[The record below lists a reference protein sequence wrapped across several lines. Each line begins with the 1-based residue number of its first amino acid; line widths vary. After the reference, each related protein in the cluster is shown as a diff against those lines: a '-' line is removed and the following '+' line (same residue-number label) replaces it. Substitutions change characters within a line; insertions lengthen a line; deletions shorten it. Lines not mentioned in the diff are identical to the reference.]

1 MFTQYFGH
9 FLLNRGIVSAHQLQS
24 AMDQLQSTHVKLGIL
39 SVNAGYMTA
48 EQALEVH
55 QAQARVDKRFGEIAL
70 ELGYLNED
78 QLNNLLSAQKES
90 HLLLGQALIDQE
102 ALTLG
107 SFTAALNEYKQEHYL
122 SDEQFEA
129 IKNGDIDVLLATM
142 LKFED
147 IPNID
152 LHRHYISLLAKNLI
166 RFIDPNIYF
175 EVNAIPRDYQCE
187 WLVSQQMTG
196 EVPLASGFS
205 LGEMA
210 FLQIASA
217 YAEEQLTELD
227 AIARDAVGEFLN
239 LHNGLFLVNMSG
251 QGLELELQP
260 QVIEEQVP
268 LPPTVGSYLLTVYLS
283 GSSFDLILSEIT
295 E

>member
-9 FLLNRGIVSAHQLQS
+9 FLLNRGIVTAHQLQS

-70 ELGYLNED
+70 ELGYLDEE
-78 QLNNLLSAQKES
+78 QLQNLLSAQKES

-102 ALTLG
+102 ALTLNT
-107 SFTAALNEYKQEHYL
+107 FTAALNEYKQENYL
-122 SDEQFEA
+122 SDEQFAA

-152 LHRHYISLLAKNLI
+152 LHRQYISLLAKNLI

-196 EVPLASGFS
+196 QVPLASGFS

-268 LPPTVGSYLLTVYLS
+268 LPPTVGSYLLTVYMS
-283 GSSFDLILSEIT
+283 GSSFDLILSEIS
-295 E
+295 